1 MKLRPYQQSALKALT
16 HHLQTEPTAD
26 RPLMVLPT
34 AAGKTVVF
42 AHLIQQLHREDP
54 NRRFLILAHRQEL
67 ISQAVNKL
75 LEVWPEVPYGIMSAS
90 LRRFDDAPVL
100 VASRDTIASEKR
112 LKSLAGI
119 YLTVIDEAHHVGP
132 DGNTRYRKV
141 LNSLLDKA
149 ADTRVLGVTA
159 TPYRMGQGYIYGD
172 EDHHYFSKVAY
183 EIKLP
188 KLVQQNYLSRL
199 SAFAVSKDAVINAR
213 EVKVKFKGGDYSEG
227 ELEKVA
233 LDDRLVLEIIED
245 WISKAY
251 TKGRTASV
259 FFCVSVLHAI
269 KMAKTLKDLGVA
281 AACVTG
287 ATPNDE
293 REAILRRFND
303 GEIHALCNVGVLT
316 EGWDAPRTDCIALLR
331 PTKSLGLYVQMC
343 GRGMRPFPGK
353 ENCLMLDYGE
363 NMIRHGCID
372 EAVPAD
378 EGFQHRIR
386 ICPECDAINAYVA
399 KVCCECENVLKRHV
413 SSSYTPLYKEPSVA
427 SKNKAGKGYILSD
440 EKDGSVREPSK
451 ESISNV
457 YARIHTS
464 KQQNTYCQL
473 VLETGDSFAHR
484 MLPLMFEHPRMKY
497 VTRNRWRR
505 MTGQNPPSSSDE
517 AVARVNQGALKHLT
531 HMLITTEGQYNNVKA
546 VYIDNRR
553 IDL

>member
-1 MKLRPYQQSALKALT
+1 M
-16 HHLQTEPTAD
+16 
-26 RPLMVLPT
+26 
-34 AAGKTVVF
+34 
-42 AHLIQQLHREDP
+42 
-54 NRRFLILAHRQEL
+54 
-67 ISQAVNKL
+67 
-75 LEVWPEVPYGIMSAS
+75 EVWPEVPYGIMSAS

-159 TPYRMGQGYIYGD
+159 TPYRMGQGYIYGN
-172 EDHHYFSKVAY
+172 EDHHYFSNVAY

-188 KLVQQNYLSRL
+188 KLVQQNYLARL
-199 SAFAVSKDAVINAR
+199 SAFAVAKEAVINAR

-399 KVCCECENVLKRHV
+399 KVCCECENVLKRSV

-427 SKNKAGKGYILSD
+427 SKNKAG
-440 EKDGSVREPSK
+440 
-451 ESISNV
+451 
-457 YARIHTS
+457 
-464 KQQNTYCQL
+464 
-473 VLETGDSFAHR
+473 
-484 MLPLMFEHPRMKY
+484 
-497 VTRNRWRR
+497 
-505 MTGQNPPSSSDE
+505 
-517 AVARVNQGALKHLT
+517 
-531 HMLITTEGQYNNVKA
+531 
-546 VYIDNRR
+546 
-553 IDL
+553 